1 MLLSEAIE
9 ALCLATLADGRSE
22 RTAGDYR
29 QKLGALLVFLGDVA
43 IDQVTTNDLRR
54 FVVDLRS
61 RESRWPDHPNRPQTA
76 GGLSPAS
83 VAGYVRCVKRLFH
96 FLQDDGLLVSNP
108 AARLKGTKPKRG
120 EPKGVSREDLRSLL
134 TATEGDAPNLVRNH
148 AMILF
153 LADTG
158 CRVGG
163 LVGLALAGLD
173 LEGRTALLVE
183 KGDKARRV
191 PFSEVTRAALARW
204 LVLRPAGGDAVFCH
218 LESGARLDTQAV
230 REVLR
235 RLAATAKTTGAVN
248 PHSFRHGFAREFI
261 ISGGDMGTLA
271 DILGHADIQTT
282 WESYA
287 IFKLAE
293 LQAKH
298 EQHSPIAKMG
308 REGEL

>member
-1 MLLSEAIE
+1 MLLSDAIE
-9 ALCLATLADGRSE
+9 ALCLATVADGRSP

-43 IDQVTTNDLRR
+43 IEGITTNDLRR
-54 FVVDLRS
+54 FVADLHS
-61 RESRWPDHPNRPQTA
+61 RESRWLDHPNRPQTA

-83 VAGYVRCVKRLFH
+83 VAGYVRSVKRLFH
-96 FLQDDGLLVSNP
+96 FLQDDGILASNP
-108 AARLKGTKPKRG
+108 AGRLKGSKPKRG
-120 EPKGVSREDLRSLL
+120 EPKGISREDLRRLL
-134 TATEGDAPNLVRNH
+134 TATAGDAPNLVRNH

-158 CRVGG
+158 ARVGG
-163 LVGLALAGLD
+163 LVGLLLAGLD

-183 KGDKARRV
+183 KGDKTRRV
-191 PFSEVTRAALARW
+191 PFSEVTGAALARW
-204 LVLRPAGGDAVFCH
+204 LALRPEGGDTVFCH
-218 LESGARLDTQAV
+218 LESGARLETQAV
-230 REVLR
+230 NQVLR
-235 RLAATAKTTGAVN
+235 RLAATAKTTGPVN

-261 ISGGDMGTLA
+261 ISGGDMGSLA
-271 DILGHADIQTT
+271 DLLGHADIQTT
-282 WESYA
+282 WQSYA

-298 EQHSPIAKMG
+298 EQHSPIARMG

>member
-1 MLLSEAIE
+1 MLLSDAIE
-9 ALCLATLADGRSE
+9 ALAVATLADGRSE

-43 IDQVTTNDLRR
+43 IDHVTTNDLRR
-54 FVVDLRS
+54 FVADLHS
-61 RESRWPDHPNRPQTA
+61 RESRWADHPNRPQTA

-83 VAGYVRCVKRLFH
+83 IAGYVRAVKRLFR
-96 FLQDDGLLVSNP
+96 FLQDDGLLAHNP
-108 AARLKGTKPKRG
+108 AARLKGAKPKRG
-120 EPKGVSREDLRSLL
+120 EPKGISREDLRRLL
-134 TATEGDAPNLVRNH
+134 KATEGDAPNLVRNR

-158 CRVGG
+158 ARVGG
-163 LVGLALAGLD
+163 MVGLLLAGLD

-191 PFSEVTRAALARW
+191 PFSEVTGAALARW
-204 LVLRPAGGDAVFCH
+204 LALRPEGGDTVFCH
-218 LESGARLDTQAV
+218 IETGVRLDTQAV

-235 RLAATAKTTGAVN
+235 RLAVTAGATGPVN

-271 DILGHADIQTT
+271 DILGHADIKTT

-293 LQAKH
+293 IQALH
-298 EQHSPIAKMG
+298 EQHSPIARMG

>member
-1 MLLSEAIE
+1 MQLSEAIL
-9 ALCLATLADGRSE
+9 ALAVATLADGRSE

-54 FVVDLRS
+54 FVADLHS
-61 RESRWPDHPNRPQTA
+61 RESRWAEHPNRPQTA
-76 GGLSPAS
+76 GGLAPAS
-83 VAGYVRCVKRLFH
+83 VAGYVRSVKRLFH
-96 FLQDDGLLVSNP
+96 FLQDDGLLASNP
-108 AARLKGTKPKRG
+108 AARLKGSKPQRG
-120 EPKGVSREDLRSLL
+120 EPKGVSREDLRRLL
-134 TATEGDAPNLVRNH
+134 KATEGDAPNLVRNH

-163 LVGLALAGLD
+163 LVGLSLAGLD
-173 LEGRTALLVE
+173 LVNRTALLVE

-191 PFSEVTRAALARW
+191 PFSEVTGAALARW
-204 LVLRPAGGDAVFCH
+204 LVLRSEGGDTVFCN
-218 LESGARLDTQAV
+218 LDNGARLETQAV
-230 REVLR
+230 NQVLR
-235 RLAATAKTTGAVN
+235 RLAVTAKTTGPVN

-282 WESYA
+282 WQSYA

-298 EQHSPIAKMG
+298 EQHSPIARMG

>member
-1 MLLSEAIE
+1 MILSEAIE
-9 ALCLATLADGRSE
+9 ALCLATLADGKST

-29 QKLGALLVFLGDVA
+29 QKRGALLVFLGDVA

-83 VAGYVRCVKRLFH
+83 IAGYVRAVKRLFH
-96 FLQDDGLLVSNP
+96 FLQDDGLLTTNP
-108 AARLKGTKPKRG
+108 AARLKGSKPKRG
-120 EPKGVSREDLRSLL
+120 EPKGVSREDLRRLL
-134 TATEGDAPNLVRNH
+134 TATAGDAPNLVRNR

-218 LESGARLDTQAV
+218 LESGAALDTQAV

-271 DILGHADIQTT
+271 DILGYADIQTT

-298 EQHSPIAKMG
+298 EQHSPIARMG